1 MANWLNQFK
10 GPGGGLGMGSFNRAR
25 AAGYSPAQI
34 AAAIPGTKLS
44 VGWRL
49 ANQADAIV
57 SSLKQRADAG
67 KQAQDQLSSYKSQLD
82 SYQNQVSQLQ
92 GQYNKA
98 MAATV
103 AAQKQ
108 ASEFE
113 SKFQKA
119 SADYEAARQEADSY
133 REEAVGQQLRALR
146 SGATSSSRQ
155 DGGGGIGDLA
165 GGRTRFSGDSG
176 SSMSQQAREEA
187 GLTDSVLNRKGP
199 VVERINS
206 GNQRQAGPS
215 SQPNRGLA
223 QGAGTGSY
231 YASRF
236 G

>member
-1 MANWLNQFK
+1 MANWLNQFM
-10 GPGGGLGMGSFNRAR
+10 GPGGGLGMGSYNRAR

-34 AAAIPGTKLS
+34 AAAIPGTKLG

-92 GQYNKA
+92 GQYSQA
-98 MAATV
+98 MAAT

-113 SKFQKA
+113 SKFNKA
-119 SADYEAARQEADSY
+119 SADYEEARQEADSY

-146 SGATSSSRQ
+146 SGATSSLPARWRRRYRRF
-155 DGGGGIGDLA
+155 
-165 GGRTRFSGDSG
+165 GGRKLALVATPV
-176 SSMSQQAREEA
+176 QA
-187 GLTDSVLNRKGP
+187 
-199 VVERINS
+199 
-206 GNQRQAGPS
+206 
-215 SQPNRGLA
+215 
-223 QGAGTGSY
+223 
-231 YASRF
+231 
-236 G
+236 